1 MMWFA
6 AGFICAVILLGSTVP
21 SPNDVCASAFGMKPE
36 EVRYHDGMCWKRN
49 SDTPLAPTTE
59 N

>member
-6 AGFICAVILLGSTVP
+6 AGFLCAVILLASIVTL
-21 SPNDVCASAFGMKPE
+21 PNEVCASVFGMKPG
-36 EVRYHDGMCWKRN
+36 EVIYRDGMCWKRN